1 MVKIKE
7 QISQSQYQRVNKII
21 KTKILTVI
29 KIMIM
34 LKINMGMNISIN
46 NKINKSKKIYQNLQ
60 ILNKSNK
67 INNKMMNTE
76 INSIKMTIT
85 IKVVKN
91 NKFCLQNNLKNKNLK
106 KYKKSKDHFNKFLN
120 KQ

>member
-7 QISQSQYQRVNKII
+7 QISQSQYQRVNKIT
-21 KTKILTVI
+21 KTKISTVT

-46 NKINKSKKIYQNLQ
+46 NKINKNKKIYQNLQ

-76 INSIKMTIT
+76 INSIKMIT

-91 NKFCLQNNLKNKNLK
+91 NKFYLQNNLKNKNLK

>member
-76 INSIKMTIT
+76 INSIKMIT

-91 NKFCLQNNLKNKNLK
+91 NKFYLQNNLKNKNLK

>member
-7 QISQSQYQRVNKII
+7 QISQSQYQRVNKIT

-46 NKINKSKKIYQNLQ
+46 NKINKNKKIYQNLQ

-76 INSIKMTIT
+76 INSIKMIT

-91 NKFCLQNNLKNKNLK
+91 NKFYLQNNLKNKNLK